1 MMSRL
6 SEVRKARNAMSAAV
20 GHDVRK
26 LIAQLNAGRA
36 EWQLPTIPRS
46 MDCPII
52 EWHFQLPN
60 GAECKVVRRLLTK
73 AMTRIHPS
81 DFLDLIPAMLQ
92 APHRSMH
99 CTYDE
104 PADVM
109 YVNFE
114 PGAEATDSELGT
126 DDIIVRYRHDEVIGL
141 TIFHASRRARVNR
154 D

>member
-1 MMSRL
+1 
-6 SEVRKARNAMSAAV
+6 
-20 GHDVRK
+20 
-26 LIAQLNAGRA
+26 
-36 EWQLPTIPRS
+36 

-52 EWHFQLPN
+52 EWYFQLPN
-60 GAECKVVRRLLTK
+60 AAECKVVQRLLTK

-141 TIFHASRRARVNR
+141 TILHASRRARVNR